1 MIGEPL
7 LETQIDVHRARAAG
21 ADALEER
28 SIVHRAG
35 RNTGL
40 RHPHRGSILSG
51 ERGELSS
58 VIHGEQNAGNF
69 PHGQAH
75 FPASFPAFTDC
86 EHAGSIPHM
95 SDTFF
100 DRIERR
106 LIATGQTEEAASKRA
121 GRNRGYIR
129 DLKRKKSVPN
139 SKNIAGLAVAL
150 ECSSEYLLGIM
161 EDPGAPPVAKVTE
174 VVADEPPITDDERL
188 LITIYRAL
196 PDEDKKWIWQQV
208 LREAE
213 KAGIAIDDAE

>member
-7 LETQIDVHRARAAG
+7 LKAQIDIDRARAAG
-21 ADALEER
+21 AYALEER
-28 SIVHRAG
+28 SVVHRAG
-35 RNTGL
+35 RNAGL
-40 RHPHRGSILSG
+40 RHPHRGSVLSG

-58 VIHGEQNAGNF
+58 VIHGYDNAGNF
-69 PHGQAH
+69 PHGQAR
-75 FPASFPAFTDC
+75 FPAFFPAFTEAED
-86 EHAGSIPHM
+86 AGSIPHM

-150 ECSSEYLLGIM
+150 ECSSEYLLGIA
-161 EDPGAPPVAKVTE
+161 EDPGSPPTGRT
-174 VVADEPPITDDERL
+174 DEPTSDEPQITDDERL

-196 PDEDKKWIWQQV
+196 PDEDKKWIWQQI

-213 KAGIAIDDAE
+213 KAGIAVDDVE

>member
-1 MIGEPL
+1 
-7 LETQIDVHRARAAG
+7 
-21 ADALEER
+21 
-28 SIVHRAG
+28 
-35 RNTGL
+35 
-40 RHPHRGSILSG
+40 
-51 ERGELSS
+51 
-58 VIHGEQNAGNF
+58 
-69 PHGQAH
+69 
-75 FPASFPAFTDC
+75 
-86 EHAGSIPHM
+86 M

-174 VVADEPPITDDERL
+174 VVEGESPITDDERL

-196 PDEDKKWIWQQV
+196 PEEDKKWIWQQV

-213 KAGIAIDDAE
+213 KAGIAVGDAE

>member
-1 MIGEPL
+1 
-7 LETQIDVHRARAAG
+7 
-21 ADALEER
+21 
-28 SIVHRAG
+28 
-35 RNTGL
+35 
-40 RHPHRGSILSG
+40 
-51 ERGELSS
+51 
-58 VIHGEQNAGNF
+58 
-69 PHGQAH
+69 
-75 FPASFPAFTDC
+75 
-86 EHAGSIPHM
+86 M

-129 DLKRKKSVPN
+129 DLKRKNSVPN

-161 EDPGAPPVAKVTE
+161 EDPGTPPVAKVTE